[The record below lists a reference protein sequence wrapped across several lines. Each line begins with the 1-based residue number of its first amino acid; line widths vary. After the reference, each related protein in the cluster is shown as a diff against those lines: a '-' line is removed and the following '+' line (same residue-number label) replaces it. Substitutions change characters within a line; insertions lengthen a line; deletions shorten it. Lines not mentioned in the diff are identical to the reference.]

1 MLSRTL
7 YLGGVSLRTFGLSA
21 LAVLAAFAASAAHAQ
36 EPKETARPD
45 ESSVPVT
52 GEEVAE
58 PSQEMIDQI
67 RSLVPEQQRA
77 AALQLIERYPNS
89 EVAENAREL
98 IVEFDAYVRQ
108 AAQDRLKDEAR
119 NRWVRKFW
127 DAQRPPRPVVQSNPT
142 RIFNES
148 KRSVLYQIKGAEMEW
163 SHMVRILPGELQ
175 TVNYPARVRLFS
187 SSGTTEMMLP
197 AGGTYIFRSGDDGKT
212 PLLYTVPMP

>member
-1 MLSRTL
+1 MASRTFF
-7 YLGGVSLRTFGLSA
+7 LGGVSLRTFGLSA
-21 LAVLAAFAASAAHAQ
+21 MVALFACATAASHAQ
-36 EPKETARPD
+36 DARAGAQPD
-45 ESSVPVT
+45 ESSVPAT
-52 GEEVAE
+52 GEEVVE

-119 NRWVRKFW
+119 NRWVRKYW

-148 KRSVLYQIKGAEMEW
+148 KRSVLYQIKGPEAEW

-187 SSGTTEMMLP
+187 STGTTEMTLP
-197 AGGTYIFRSGDDGKT
+197 MGGAYVFRSGDDGKT
-212 PLLYTVPMP
+212 PKLYSVPMP